1 MCGGIPDQ
9 RVPVHS
15 LSRDLAVSVDTV
27 SSMAE
32 ELGGIMLVR
41 GNSGLEVMTKA
52 QRDVIDRDLEAG
64 LTDGLVSKDDF
75 ARKYGLKHS
84 GLDML
89 LEGSESQILEANG
102 YLYSGSYDK
111 MASELI
117 AELIKDHI
125 HRLQ

>member
-89 LEGSESQILEANG
+89 LEGSESQILEVNG
-102 YLYSGSYDK
+102 YLYSGSYDI
-111 MASELI
+111 MASEFI
-117 AELIKDHI
+117 AGLLKDHI